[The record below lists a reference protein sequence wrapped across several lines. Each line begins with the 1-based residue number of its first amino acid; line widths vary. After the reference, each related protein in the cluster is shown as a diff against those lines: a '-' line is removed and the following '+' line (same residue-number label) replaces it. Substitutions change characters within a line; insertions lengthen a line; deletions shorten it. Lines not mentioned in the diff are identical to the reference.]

1 MAVSDSWS
9 STVVL
14 GAVQDHDS
22 LGVRLAGRRRGDVDE
37 YLAYRPGPDGV
48 VCRAGGR
55 RATEHPRTVVAQ
67 RAFLHALSNNTPADN
82 HPRRRSTDRGARRR
96 VPSRPSPPRR
106 PPHSLRSY
114 CPWRAAIAP
123 SDDRGGGSVGT

>member
-14 GAVQDHDS
+14 AAVQDHDS

-48 VCRAGGR
+48 VCRTGGR
-55 RATEHPRTVVAQ
+55 RMGGRRTTEHPRTVVAQ
-67 RAFLHALSNNTPADN
+67 RAFLHALSNNTA
-82 HPRRRSTDRGARRR
+82 
-96 VPSRPSPPRR
+96 
-106 PPHSLRSY
+106 
-114 CPWRAAIAP
+114 
-123 SDDRGGGSVGT
+123 